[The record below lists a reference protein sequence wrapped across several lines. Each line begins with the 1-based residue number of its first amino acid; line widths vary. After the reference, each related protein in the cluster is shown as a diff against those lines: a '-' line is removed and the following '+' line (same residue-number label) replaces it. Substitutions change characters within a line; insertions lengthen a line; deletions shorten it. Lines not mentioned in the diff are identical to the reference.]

1 MRRLTN
7 TEHRENTTVAST
19 WSVCKGLA
27 AVVITSAA

>member
-27 AVVITSAA
+27 AVV

>member
-19 WSVCKGLA
+19 WSVCKGL
-27 AVVITSAA
+27 

>member
-19 WSVCKGLA
+19 WSVC
-27 AVVITSAA
+27 